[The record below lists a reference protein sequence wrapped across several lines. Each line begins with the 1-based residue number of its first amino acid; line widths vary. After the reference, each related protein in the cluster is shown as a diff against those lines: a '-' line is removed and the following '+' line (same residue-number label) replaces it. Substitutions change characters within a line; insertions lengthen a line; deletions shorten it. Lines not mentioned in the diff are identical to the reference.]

1 MVVFSFFS
9 FFLTIK
15 MKSVIFRFV
24 VGGEPVLGWCCL
36 FFLVCHILFVVARQ
50 RSYYNTVCT
59 VCTLCNVCNVCN
71 VLYHR
76 CRRNT
81 KKKEAATSS
90 PSSSGTFFILV
101 WDFPSS
107 VTVVSL
113 VHRLYAWWF
122 WHCFVF
128 SLPFTGIIIF
138 ALFFS
143 LSLPLYS
150 SRNSRYG
157 VTSCRLFCPLVD
169 PGHAQQSIE

>member
-1 MVVFSFFS
+1 MVGISAAHYCRMDNGLLISTAEPVDVTTIRTRTVPQTPPAAAPNGCDLLCCALMVVFSFFS

-113 VHRLYAWWF
+113 VHRLYAW
-122 WHCFVF
+122 
-128 SLPFTGIIIF
+128 
-138 ALFFS
+138 
-143 LSLPLYS
+143 
-150 SRNSRYG
+150 
-157 VTSCRLFCPLVD
+157 
-169 PGHAQQSIE
+169 